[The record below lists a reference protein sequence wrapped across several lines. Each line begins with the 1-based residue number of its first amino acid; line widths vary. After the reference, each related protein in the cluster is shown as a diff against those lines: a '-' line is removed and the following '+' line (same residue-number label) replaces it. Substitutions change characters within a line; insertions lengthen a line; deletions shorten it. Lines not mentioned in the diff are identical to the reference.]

1 MVEFSASHQIH
12 MEVSSQLAGST
23 QNADMIWLILR
34 TGSMAHWQQTLDQK
48 DIIHT
53 RVASLVVPVLGT
65 QADRPYVFKHSSL
78 A

>member
-1 MVEFSASHQIH
+1 
-12 MEVSSQLAGST
+12 
-23 QNADMIWLILR
+23 
-34 TGSMAHWQQTLDQK
+34 MAHWQQTLDQK